1 MRQYIAESAPRQ
13 LNLAPKD
20 RESCLRAAQHTTHPS
35 ALLPAFLVAEAN
47 LRGHSHP
54 RFIRWATANGSRAR
68 IVFLRVFGAFLVL
81 LGLGLDA
88 FFILSRQSHFFRII
102 CLLLWWPGLAVLIAA
117 CKSLCIFLHFHG
129 ARQFRPWELFGN
141 ADELGDD
148 DDYTPLKAEKN
159 HHGFRGHS
167 RRNVSI
173 SSIGSR
179 GADPLRKTSLQ
190 VFGPSND
197 FTQEP
202 WVQLDRQR
210 SIFEK
215 IATETAP
222 VQNTTLRL
230 LQDRTVFLAVLWG
243 GLIASI
249 MTVAS
254 LFVPPGNFFL

>member
-1 MRQYIAESAPRQ
+1 VRQYIAESTPRQ

-47 LRGHSHP
+47 LRSHSHP

-68 IVFLRVFGAFLVL
+68 IIFIRVLGALLVL

-88 FFILSRQSHFFRII
+88 FFIFSRRSHFFRII
-102 CLLLWWPGLAVLIAA
+102 CLLLWWPGLTVLIAA
-117 CKSLCIFLHFHG
+117 CRSLCIFLHFHG
-129 ARQFRPWELFGN
+129 ARQLRPWELFGDD
-141 ADELGDD
+141 DELGDGNHS
-148 DDYTPLKAEKN
+148 PSKAEKN
-159 HHGFRGHS
+159 HQGFRGHS
-167 RRNVSI
+167 RRNMSVS
-173 SSIGSR
+173 STGSR
-179 GADPLRKTSLQ
+179 GADPLRKASLK
-190 VFGPSND
+190 VFGPSNV
-197 FTQEP
+197 TQEP
-202 WVQLDRQR
+202 WVQMDRQR

-230 LQDRTVFLAVLWG
+230 LQDRIVFLAVLWG

-249 MTVAS
+249 MTVVS
-254 LFVPPGNFFL
+254 LFVPAGNFFL